1 MRVYGWRVTI
11 YNSTMFPRLLAA
23 VKAVAARLTHNV
35 WIEATAALM
44 LLAVGVAG
52 VAAAVQSRP
61 YTGAPLTDLAQ
72 VTVQVAASPN
82 VPVLSLLILSLGV
95 AVCGAAW
102 FVVRAMHWRFWAPVH
117 SGRVWR
123 QALLV
128 GVAAM
133 GLTWLQLNQT
143 LTLPL
148 AGVLIAALGL
158 IELYLNLRTFPRTD
172 KPA

>member
-1 MRVYGWRVTI
+1 MLPQLR
-11 YNSTMFPRLLAA
+11 AA
-23 VKAVAARLTHNV
+23 SKAVAARLTHNV
-35 WIEATAALM
+35 WIEATAALV
-44 LLAVGVAG
+44 LLAVGATG

-61 YTGAPLTDLAQ
+61 YTGAPLTELTQ

-82 VPVLSLLILSLGV
+82 VPVLGLLILSLGA

-102 FVVRAMHWRFWAPVH
+102 FVVRAIHWRFWSPVH

-128 GVAAM
+128 GLAVM
-133 GLTWLQLNQT
+133 GLTWLQINQA

-148 AGVLIAALGL
+148 AGVLIAALSL
-158 IELYLNLRTFPRTD
+158 IELYLNLRTLPRTD